1 MGRYS
6 SCTYFQTLYDA
17 VKSNF
22 PAVSD
27 TDAATILR
35 ETILAPD
42 DYELDFN
49 DTIYTKH
56 ELLSMFGH
64 TLAQECITDDKETTH
79 AMILET
85 TADIIKHMNDGYI
98 SQDDYSERQ
107 EFLEK
112 INRYDFMLFAAL
124 AFTKASEENDASLF
138 SELILNIVRLREIK
152 DLIENYTPDIVNQE
166 TTVQDFERA
175 KPIYKMLKS
184 LQNLGYNYNFSV
196 KERVSLGIDH
206 EEDEDLGDKFNF
218 THWLKRLMLLQLRK
232 EVAGTPATASVT
244 VNNKEEEEDEPTSS
258 YDRIARLRGIYNKRK
273 FDIQRFNMI
282 EQTKNTSVEETE
294 TQN

>member
-49 DTIYTKH
+49 DTVYTKR
-56 ELLSMFGH
+56 ELLGMFGH
-64 TLAQECITDDKETTH
+64 TLAQKCITNDKETTH

-85 TADIIKHMNDGYI
+85 AADIIKHMNDGYI
-98 SQDDYSERQ
+98 SQDNYSERQ

-112 INRYDFMLFAAL
+112 ISRYEFMLFAAL
-124 AFTKASEENDASLF
+124 AFTKTSEEKDTLLF
-138 SELILNIVRLREIK
+138 GELTLNIVRLREIK
-152 DLIENYTPDIVNQE
+152 DLIENYTPDIVDKE
-166 TTVQDFERA
+166 TTIQDFERA

-206 EEDEDLGDKFNF
+206 EEDEDLSDKFNF
-218 THWLKRLMLLQLRK
+218 AHWLKRLMLLQLRK
-232 EVAGTPATASVT
+232 EVSAPTTAAST
-244 VNNKEEEEDEPTSS
+244 VVNDNKEDEPLSS
-258 YDRIARLRGIYNKRK
+258 YDRIARLRGIYNKRR

-282 EQTKNTSVEETE
+282 EQTKNASVENTE

>member
-49 DTIYTKH
+49 DTVYTKH
-56 ELLSMFGH
+56 ELLGMFGH
-64 TLAQECITDDKETTH
+64 TLAQKCITNDKETTH

-85 TADIIKHMNDGYI
+85 AADIIKHMNDGYI
-98 SQDDYSERQ
+98 SQDNYSERQ

-112 INRYDFMLFAAL
+112 ISRYEFMLFAAL
-124 AFTKASEENDASLF
+124 AFTKTSGEKDTLLF
-138 SELILNIVRLREIK
+138 DELTLNIVRLREIK
-152 DLIENYTPDIVNQE
+152 DLIENYTPDIVDKE
-166 TTVQDFERA
+166 TTIQDFERA

-218 THWLKRLMLLQLRK
+218 AHWLKRLMLLQLRK
-232 EVAGTPATASVT
+232 EVSAPTTAAST
-244 VNNKEEEEDEPTSS
+244 VVNDNKEDEPLSS
-258 YDRIARLRGIYNKRK
+258 YDRIARLRGIYNKRR

-282 EQTKNTSVEETE
+282 EQTKNASVENTE